1 MIVDNLSIGKKVR
14 ALRSKKNLTLHE
26 MAKITKRAISL
37 LSRIE
42 THFVIN
48 GGETECAD
56 IAVTIPPLDQT
67 PRTH

>member
-1 MIVDNLSIGKKVR
+1 MIVDNHGFGKKVR
-14 ALRSKKNLTLHE
+14 ALCSKKNLNLHE
-26 MAKITKRAISL
+26 MAKITQRPVSL
-37 LSRIE
+37 LSQIE

-67 PRTH
+67 PHTH